1 MRWKRRKKDMP
12 SGLWLQCPDC
22 KKPIFR
28 QEMEKRKKVC
38 PDCSYHFPLNA
49 AERIA
54 ATLDEGSFDEM
65 HADLAPSDRLEFV
78 DTKAYKDRLDQA
90 QAKTGLKDAAVVGVG
105 KIKGIDVAF
114 GVLDFS
120 FIGGSMGY
128 VVGEKIARITETA
141 IERNLPLIL
150 FSGSGGARMMEGAIS
165 LMQMGKTCAALAR
178 LDEAKGFYVSVLTN
192 PTTGGVTASYA
203 SMGDVTIAEPGA
215 LIGFAGPRVIKT
227 TIKQELPEGFQTSEF
242 MLEHGFVDRI
252 VSRAKL
258 RDELAHI
265 IGYFTGV
272 EPQEPEGDDRDAA
285 TANDDSA
292 TATAADDPK
301 GKSKAKAKD
310 KSKGK
315 GKDKEKSKDAD
326 TGSSK
331 SKADASDA
339 DSRNAKAPAADDRSD
354 DSEESGD
361 EVGAGSK
368 SSSGSRSGSADEKS

>member
-54 ATLDEGSFDEM
+54 ATLDESSFEEM
-65 HADLAPSDRLEFV
+65 HADLAPTDRLEFV
-78 DTKAYKDRLDQA
+78 DTKAYKDRLVQA
-90 QAKTGLKDAAVVGVG
+90 QEKTGLKDAAVVGVG
-105 KIKGIDVAF
+105 KVKGIDVAF

-265 IGYFTGV
+265 IGYFIGV
-272 EPQEPEGDDRDAA
+272 EPHEPEDEDDEANAKGESAA
-285 TANDDSA
+285 STEGQKSDKKEGSKAKSKD
-292 TATAADDPK
+292 
-301 GKSKAKAKD
+301 GKSKAKD
-310 KSKGK
+310 KGK
-315 GKDKEKSKDAD
+315 TKSGSGADVKDAAEAAVAA
-326 TGSSK
+326 GSSK
-331 SKADASDA
+331 AAKGTGGSGTSPAPSD
-339 DSRNAKAPAADDRSD
+339 
-354 DSEESGD
+354 ESG
-361 EVGAGSK
+361 S
-368 SSSGSRSGSADEKS
+368 